1 MGVFEHFPYTNFHDL
16 NLDWIVQELEKLT
29 TDVRDFISINAI
41 KYANPIQWDITT
53 QYEKNTVV
61 LDKDGNAYLSVQPVP
76 AGVSLDRTEYW
87 TNIGNFSALWESV
100 KDAITIPDEGH
111 ETTASEKRAVNDLVW
126 VNGKLLEVT
135 STMIAG
141 DSYVIGS
148 NCRVYS
154 MQIFLEETLAA
165 LQQEQTAR
173 EQAIQQEQTARE
185 QAIQQEREARE
196 QADSSMEQAIK
207 KIKDQ
212 VYNVRFM
219 GAKGDG
225 VTNDTAIFKQL
236 ETVSG
241 IVYIPNGTY
250 YIADKIVINNCT
262 IICESQEAILA
273 NHGDYEML
281 VLNNSHIIGGSFTD
295 ESVSTGTI
303 SVVDLK
309 TGACSIKNANVTVK
323 RSPHIGIGVYCKNAE
338 IDMCVI
344 DGSSVS
350 SFGVHCDRENND
362 TSLTVKNCNIKNF
375 YLNGIFSSALCG
387 TYTNNIFTGNHK
399 QTSPTGGGQID
410 VLSKGY
416 DNIHYICN
424 NSFAEPG
431 GEATCAVETSN
442 TRAIIDG
449 NTIDNTGAS
458 IAIACQNS
466 KKDIIKNNIIAF
478 GYIGINLATGCAAS
492 IIDNIFKGTRGMC
505 IKIESGTAAQGKSI
519 NGNFFPQNVSPITFS
534 GNVRPAYFT
543 FQNSGRIFEQGTA
556 DAIKIQLQDEAEAI
570 QPGATFTIARG
581 GNFGIYHVNRFG
593 NVTTVFE
600 LSTVQVTYANGVLTI
615 TPTDSTDAF
624 TVVTRID

>member
-16 NLDWIVQELEKLT
+16 NLDWIVQELEKLAS
-29 TDVRDFISINAI
+29 DVRDFISINAI
-41 KYANPIQWDITT
+41 KYANPIQWDITS

-61 LDKDGNAYLSVQPVP
+61 LDKDGNAYLSVQAVP

-100 KDAITIPDEGH
+100 KEAITIPDEGH
-111 ETTASEKRAVNDLVW
+111 ETTASAPRAVNDLVW
-126 VNGKLLEVT
+126 VNSKLLEVT
-135 STMIAG
+135 SPMIAG
-141 DSYVIGS
+141 DKYTIGS

-173 EQAIQQEQTARE
+173 EQAIQQEQ
-185 QAIQQEREARE
+185 QARE
-196 QADSSMEQAIK
+196 QADGALEESIK

-225 VTNDTAIFKQL
+225 VTDDTAIFKQL
-236 ETVSG
+236 EAVSG

-250 YIADKIVINNCT
+250 YIANTIEIANCT

-273 NHGDYEML
+273 NHGEHEMF

-295 ESVSTGTI
+295 ESVSAGNI
-303 SVVDLK
+303 SVVYLR
-309 TGACSIKNANVTVK
+309 TGACSIKNANVTAK
-323 RSPHIGIGVYCKNAE
+323 RTSHIGIGVICKNAV

-344 DGSSVS
+344 DGSSAAT
-350 SFGVHCDRENND
+350 FGVHCDRENND
-362 TSLTVKNCNIKNF
+362 TSLTVKNCDIKNF

-399 QTSPTGGGQID
+399 QTSPRGGGQID
-410 VLSKGY
+410 VLSNGY
-416 DNIHYICN
+416 DNIHYIYN
-424 NSFAEPG
+424 NRFAEPG
-431 GEATCAVETSN
+431 GVQTNAVETYN
-442 TRAIIDG
+442 TRAIVDG

-466 KKDIIKNNIIAF
+466 KKDIFKNNIIAF
-478 GYIGINLATGCAAS
+478 GNIGINIASGCAAS
-492 IIDNIFKGTRGMC
+492 ITDNVFKAPNGIC
-505 IKIESGTAAQGKSI
+505 INIESETPARGKSI
-519 NGNFFPQNVSPITFS
+519 SGNFFPKNTSAITFA

-543 FQNSGRIFEQGTA
+543 FQNSGRIFEQGTTQP
-556 DAIKIQLQDEAEAI
+556 IKIQLQDEAEAI

-581 GNFGIYHVNRFG
+581 SNFGIYHVNRFG
-593 NVTTVFE
+593 DVTTVFA
-600 LSTVQVTYANGVLTI
+600 LTTVQVTFANGVLTI
-615 TPTDSTDAF
+615 TPNDSENAF

>member
-29 TDVRDFISINAI
+29 SDVRDFISINAI
-41 KYANPIQWDITT
+41 KYANPIQWDITS

-61 LDKDGNAYLSVQPVP
+61 LDKDGNAYLSVQAVP

-100 KDAITIPDEGH
+100 KEAITIPDEGH
-111 ETTASEKRAVNDLVW
+111 ETTASAPRAVNDLVW

-135 STMIAG
+135 SPMIAG
-141 DSYVIGS
+141 DKYTIGS

-173 EQAIQQEQTARE
+173 EQAIQQEQ
-185 QAIQQEREARE
+185 QARE
-196 QADSSMEQAIK
+196 QADSSMEESIK

-250 YIADKIVINNCT
+250 YIADKIEIHNCT

-295 ESVSTGTI
+295 ESVSADTI
-303 SVVDLK
+303 SVLDLR

-323 RSPHIGIGVYCKNAE
+323 RSPHIGIGAYCKNAE

-416 DNIHYICN
+416 DNIHYIYN
-424 NSFAEPG
+424 NRFAEPG
-431 GEATCAVETSN
+431 GEATCAVETDN
-442 TRAIIDG
+442 TMAIVDG

-466 KKDIIKNNIIAF
+466 KKDIYKNNIIAF
-478 GYIGINLATGCAAS
+478 DYIGVNLADGCAAT

-505 IKIESGTAAQGKSI
+505 IKVESGTPAQGKSI
-519 NGNFFPQNVSPITFS
+519 SGNFFPPNTSAISFA

-543 FQNSGRIFEQGTA
+543 FQNSGRIFEDPTSE
-556 DAIKIQLQDEAEAI
+556 AIKIQLQDEAEAI